1 MYLDYNYIK
10 EVSIPTHNINDLI
23 YFLKDCKKNNRQSLI
38 NEELLGIAIS
48 YGNHNIITI
57 LNEFIYKHDILID
70 TISVIKFFDSTN
82 KNKITKK

>member
-1 MYLDYNYIK
+1 
-10 EVSIPTHNINDLI
+10 
-23 YFLKDCKKNNRQSLI
+23 I